1 MTVSNHGGKRIR
13 ERIGVNKKSV
23 ERQFSLALERGYRQ
37 HELKGKLKKW
47 VTTKVF
53 ATGKPKECI
62 IYNNNCFVVD
72 SNEVLITVLPVP
84 GNLHKDIA
92 NLKKH
97 KAKES

>member
-1 MTVSNHGGKRIR
+1 MAVSNHGSKRVR
-13 ERIGVNKKSV
+13 ERIGINKKAV
-23 ERQFSLALERGYRQ
+23 ARQFQLALERGYRQ
-37 HELKGKLKKW
+37 HELKGNLKKW

-53 ATGKPKECI
+53 ATGIPRTCI

-72 SNEVLITVLPVP
+72 KNEVLITVLPVP

-97 KAKES
+97 KK